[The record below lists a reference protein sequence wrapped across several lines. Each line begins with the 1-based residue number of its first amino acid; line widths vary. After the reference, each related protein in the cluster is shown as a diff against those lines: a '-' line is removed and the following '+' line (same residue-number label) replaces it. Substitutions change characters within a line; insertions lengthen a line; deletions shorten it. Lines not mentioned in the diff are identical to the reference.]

1 MLGKFFMFS
10 FSITQ
15 TFFMQLGIS
24 IGRLIGQKTI
34 KRIELLFPWLCLLI
48 GLFYILMFINH
59 LTPI

>member
-1 MLGKFFMFS
+1 
-10 FSITQ
+10 
-15 TFFMQLGIS
+15 MQLGIS

-48 GLFYILMFINH
+48 GLVYILMFINH